1 MLISKDEIYKS
12 ISKKGWKYSNKKIV
26 KSFDFNNFK
35 EKIFITN
42 KILEVSD
49 TLNHHPEIYIEYS
62 KLTISIYSID
72 FKGITTKCINL
83 ALKIDSIYNTN

>member
-1 MLISKDEIYKS
+1 MLISKDEINKS
-12 ISKKGWKYSNKKIV
+12 ISKKGWEYSNKKIV

-35 EKIFITN
+35 EKIIFTN
-42 KILEVSD
+42 KILEVCD
-49 TLNHHPEIYIEYS
+49 ILNHHPEINIEYS
-62 KLTISIYSID
+62 NLTISIYSID